1 VQFVNRPHL
10 NFRGF
15 CGTIASGVVR
25 KGDEIMILPS
35 RKTTRVKSIVTYEG
49 ELEEA
54 FAPLSVTLTFA
65 DEVDASRGDLIVPPG
80 NLPHVDK
87 KFEAMVV
94 WMNEDP
100 LIPGKQYLIKQTTK
114 TTTGTIS
121 TLRYQIDVN
130 TLHRSPAPQLKLNE
144 IGRCQ
149 VSVTQPLCF
158 DGYSRNRSTGAFIII
173 DRLTDATVGAGMI
186 LDRNLAQR
194 VGDHWDD
201 EPPSDRLHQELSKV
215 SGEERNAR
223 FGQQPVTLLL
233 TGLTGA
239 GKTTLAYA
247 LERKLFDA
255 GRAATVLDGQNMRLG
270 ISKDLG
276 FSAAERS
283 ENMRRTAEV
292 ARLINDAGL
301 ICIAA
306 FVAPEEAVR
315 QRAAEVVGR
324 EKFLVV
330 HLSAPLEV
338 CRQRDPDGY
347 YQQADSGELA
357 DVPGVSAP
365 YDPPTN
371 PDLVL
376 PTHELS
382 VEECVRRL
390 VKLLEEKQVI
400 G

>member
-1 VQFVNRPHL
+1 
-10 NFRGF
+10 
-15 CGTIASGVVR
+15 
-25 KGDEIMILPS
+25 
-35 RKTTRVKSIVTYEG
+35 
-49 ELEEA
+49 
-54 FAPLSVTLTFA
+54 
-65 DEVDASRGDLIVPPG
+65 
-80 NLPHVDK
+80 
-87 KFEAMVV
+87 
-94 WMNEDP
+94 
-100 LIPGKQYLIKQTTK
+100 
-114 TTTGTIS
+114 
-121 TLRYQIDVN
+121 
-130 TLHRSPAPQLKLNE
+130 
-144 IGRCQ
+144 
-149 VSVTQPLCF
+149 
-158 DGYSRNRSTGAFIII
+158 
-173 DRLTDATVGAGMI
+173 
-186 LDRNLAQR
+186 
-194 VGDHWDD
+194 
-201 EPPSDRLHQELSKV
+201 
-215 SGEERNAR
+215 
-223 FGQQPVTLLL
+223 LL

-382 VEECVRRL
+382 VDECVRRL
-390 VKLLEEKQVI
+390 VKLLEDKQVI